1 MKLDN
6 YAKRVLT
13 HVLSVIALQFVQY
26 VILTLIEPLK
36 PLNVYANKGI
46 MTIQVVLNVTIIVP
60 PV

>member
-36 PLNVYANKGI
+36 PLNVYANKDI